1 MKTVKNVKNSLK
13 FKATPKTGLLTV
25 RVGVKK
31 YVLPVEARMIQGG
44 EYMFLSFSASSEIYH
59 ISGGKLNAM
68 ESGAGAEAAATAL
81 ATATKKSKRAKRGSR
96 VAAEV
101 PAELE
106 AALKSIPAG
115 HKLAFGADGKP
126 RIVKTRE
133 RKKKA

>member
-13 FKATPKTGLLTV
+13 FKASPKTGLLTV

-44 EYMFLSFSASSEIYH
+44 DYMFLSFSASSEIYH
-59 ISGGKLNAM
+59 INGGKLVAMDANA
-68 ESGAGAEAAATAL
+68 SAEAAAGSL
-81 ATATKKSKRAKRGSR
+81 ATATKRTKRGKRGSR
-96 VAAEV
+96 VAVEV

-106 AALKSIPAG
+106 AALKAIPAG
-115 HKLAFGADGKP
+115 HKLAIGPDGKP